1 LGILNF
7 DPTHTH
13 FERRWAPPVVR
24 SPVKGYKECEAIQL
38 LLPPGPPTIKM
49 VMGLKKYDLTITKEL
64 TILAG

>member
-1 LGILNF
+1 V
-7 DPTHTH
+7 
-13 FERRWAPPVVR
+13 PPVVR